1 MISHSVYDMKNS
13 FSDFCEHVYVTQ
25 QNVLKEIYRYN

>member
-13 FSDFCEHVYVTQ
+13 FSDFCKHVYVTQ